1 MITIES
7 QPKPRS
13 PYWIPRSWLFFIAL
27 AVLPFFLRIHLDM
40 QQTGQQA
47 VQTLYREWR
56 WSPQG
61 RNLATGTQLIFH
73 RVNDKNTSEDL
84 FLRQVQKDFKMAE
97 VGQFPQIIA
106 LFEEGEDLLRTRIEL
121 RNPGPNS
128 VPMVWEGETR
138 LTGNGILL
146 GPWTSSLLLVL
157 GKSVGMSA
165 GVGALVTLLWDTG
178 WSPLDLPARVF
189 DFFSCFLSEIK
200 VRALRG
206 DWVATEMGRVPV
218 IGLIFWIL
226 PALFALLK
234 FFPRLNSRGLYFF
247 ILASFIVE
255 PLILGTSQ
263 LFGKWGM
270 GASWWK
276 VYLGSFSYRFVIFTF
291 LASFYLRPRAWLEEK
306 EQAPRFASPWL
317 LALPLSFIAAGGWEW
332 LGAALAPG
340 VGETLLRF
348 RVFIVGFLVAF
359 VLGSRIFSMWLA
371 IFAWAVFSPPTTGH
385 WNSSALYGLLVDGL
399 FLGWWLSPFKSVGS
413 VVSFGSKSVI
423 ILSLMAWITGVL
435 LSSVGVPLGIC
446 WLALAAG
453 VWGYNQ
459 VIVEPSDEKSDEAES
474 TAAT

>member
-165 GVGALVTLLWDTG
+165 GVGALVTLL
-178 WSPLDLPARVF
+178 
-189 DFFSCFLSEIK
+189 
-200 VRALRG
+200 
-206 DWVATEMGRVPV
+206 
-218 IGLIFWIL
+218 
-226 PALFALLK
+226 
-234 FFPRLNSRGLYFF
+234 
-247 ILASFIVE
+247 
-255 PLILGTSQ
+255 
-263 LFGKWGM
+263 
-270 GASWWK
+270 
-276 VYLGSFSYRFVIFTF
+276 
-291 LASFYLRPRAWLEEK
+291 
-306 EQAPRFASPWL
+306 
-317 LALPLSFIAAGGWEW
+317 
-332 LGAALAPG
+332 
-340 VGETLLRF
+340 
-348 RVFIVGFLVAF
+348 
-359 VLGSRIFSMWLA
+359 
-371 IFAWAVFSPPTTGH
+371 
-385 WNSSALYGLLVDGL
+385 
-399 FLGWWLSPFKSVGS
+399 
-413 VVSFGSKSVI
+413 
-423 ILSLMAWITGVL
+423 
-435 LSSVGVPLGIC
+435 
-446 WLALAAG
+446 
-453 VWGYNQ
+453 
-459 VIVEPSDEKSDEAES
+459 
-474 TAAT
+474 